1 MNIINY
7 PMKNLFY
14 FFLLVV
20 SVFSIQS
27 CETNP
32 PNAPVFIGSGHVQL
46 KIKVE
51 QTPKISVANKVVL
64 LEDFAN
70 VSCIPCVASNR
81 VIEAVANSYGPTKL
95 AVVKF
100 PTNFPSPVDPFYLA
114 NKEVCDYKMSPDFY
128 NIIVAPTT
136 IVDGTSRL
144 YSLSDST
151 DLKTVVDQQL
161 ALTPRFSLSVA
172 DSMSGGSYFI
182 SITIGIADTNGIST
196 NDLVL
201 FTAVT
206 ETDIEFSSPPGSNG
220 ETKFY
225 DVLRFLMPDEFGIS
239 LSSLI
244 ASGEQTILYEDAFN
258 SEWNPEKINTV
269 CYIQNPATKEIYQAA
284 KGL

>member
-1 MNIINY
+1 
-7 PMKNLFY
+7 MKKLLTLLLFPGLI
-14 FFLLVV
+14 LL
-20 SVFSIQS
+20 FES

-51 QTPKISVANKVVL
+51 STPKINVAGKVVM

-70 VSCIPCVASNR
+70 VSCIPCVASNK
-81 VIEAVANSYGPTKL
+81 VIEAVANSYGPSKL

-114 NKEVCDYKMSPDFY
+114 NKEVCDYKMSPGFY

-151 DLKTVVDQQL
+151 ALKNIVDQQL
-161 ALTPRFSLSVA
+161 ALTPRFSLSVV

-182 SITIGIADTNGIST
+182 SVTIGIADTNGINTS
-196 NDLVL
+196 DLVL
-201 FTAVT
+201 FSAVT

-220 ETKFY
+220 ETKFF
-225 DVLRFLMPDEFGIS
+225 DVLRFLIPDEFGES

-244 ASGEQTILYEDAFN
+244 SAGEKTILYEDAFG
-258 SEWNPEKINTV
+258 SEWNPEKISTV
-269 CYIQNPATKEIYQAA
+269 CYIQNLTTKEIYQAA
-284 KGL
+284 KGF

>member
-1 MNIINY
+1 
-7 PMKNLFY
+7 MKKLLTLLIFFSLIFLFHG
-14 FFLLVV
+14 
-20 SVFSIQS
+20 

-32 PNAPVFIGSGHVQL
+32 PNAPVFIGSGHIQL

-51 QTPKISVANKVVL
+51 QTPKISLANKVVM

-70 VSCIPCVASNR
+70 VSCIPCVASNK
-81 VIEAVANSYGPTKL
+81 VIEAVANSYGPSKL

-114 NKEVCDYKMSPDFY
+114 NKEVCDYKMSSGFY

-151 DLKTVVDQQL
+151 ALKTVVDQQL
-161 ALTPRFSLSVA
+161 ALTPRFSLSVV

-182 SITIGIADTNGIST
+182 SVTIGVADTNGIST
-196 NDLVL
+196 SDLVL
-201 FTAVT
+201 YSAVT

-220 ETKFY
+220 ETKFF
-225 DVLRFLMPDEFGIS
+225 DVLRFLMPDKLGKS
-239 LSSLI
+239 LSSII
-244 ASGEQTILYEDAFN
+244 AAGEETVLYEDAFG
-258 SEWNPEKINTV
+258 SEWNAEKIHTV
-269 CYIQNPATKEIYQAA
+269 CYIQNVVTKEIYQAA
-284 KGL
+284 KGF